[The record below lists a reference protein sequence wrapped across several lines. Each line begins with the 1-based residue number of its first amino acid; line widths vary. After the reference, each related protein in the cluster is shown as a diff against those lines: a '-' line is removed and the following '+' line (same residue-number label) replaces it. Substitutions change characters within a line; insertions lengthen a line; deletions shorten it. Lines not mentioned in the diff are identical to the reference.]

1 MVIFMFLITN
11 RKLVNREKYFNTIE
25 EAGKYGVKN
34 IILREKDLSTEKL
47 IEIYIKIRELV
58 PEETNI
64 IINSNIEA
72 AKILKEKFIHLSFKD
87 FKKNL
92 EEVKSLQVGVSVHS
106 ILEALEA
113 DRLGASYILV
123 SPIFETQCKKDV
135 TPKGIDF
142 IKEIK
147 EKVNCKVIAL
157 GGINELNFKEVLE
170 ASADDFAC
178 MSLLFMSNNIK
189 KCLDTFKSL

>member
-11 RKLVNREKYFNTIE
+11 RKLVNRKRYFNTIE

-34 IILREKDLSTEKL
+34 IILREKDLSTEEL
-47 IEIYIKIRELV
+47 IEVYIKIRDLV

-72 AKILKEKFIHLSFKD
+72 ARILKEKFIHLSFND
-87 FKKNL
+87 FKRNL
-92 EEVKSLQVGVSVHS
+92 EEVKSLEVGVSVHS
-106 ILEALEA
+106 ILEAIEA

-135 TPKGIDF
+135 TPKGINF
-142 IKEIK
+142 IKEIN

-157 GGINELNFKEVLE
+157 GGINEHNFKEVLG
-170 ASADDFAC
+170 AGAGDFAC

>member
-1 MVIFMFLITN
+1 MFLITN
-11 RKLVNREKYFNTIE
+11 RKLVNRKRYFNTIE

-34 IILREKDLSTEKL
+34 IILREKDLSTEEL
-47 IEIYIKIRELV
+47 IEVYIKIRDLV

-72 AKILKEKFIHLSFKD
+72 ARILKEKFIHLSFND
-87 FKKNL
+87 FKRNL
-92 EEVKSLQVGVSVHS
+92 EEVKSLEVGVSVHS

-135 TPKGIDF
+135 TPKGINF

-157 GGINELNFKEVLE
+157 GGINEHNFKEVLG
-170 ASADDFAC
+170 AGAGDFAC

>member
-25 EAGKYGVKN
+25 DAGKYGVKN

-47 IEIYIKIRELV
+47 IEVYIKIKELV

-92 EEVKSLQVGVSVHS
+92 EEVKSLEVGVSVHS
-106 ILEALEA
+106 ILEAIEA

-157 GGINELNFKEVLE
+157 GGINEINFKEVLG

-189 KCLDTFKSL
+189 ECLDTFKSL

>member
-1 MVIFMFLITN
+1 MFLITN

-34 IILREKDLSTEKL
+34 IILREKDLSTEEL
-47 IEIYIKIRELV
+47 IEVYIKIKGLV
-58 PEETNI
+58 PEKTNI

-72 AKILKEKFIHLSFKD
+72 ARILKEKFIHLSFND
-87 FKKNL
+87 FKRNL
-92 EEVKSLQVGVSVHS
+92 EEIKFLQVGVSVHS
-106 ILEALEA
+106 ILEAIEA

-123 SPIFETQCKKDV
+123 SPIFETQCKKGV
-135 TPKGIDF
+135 IPKGSSF

-170 ASADDFAC
+170 AGADDFAC

-189 KCLDTFKSL
+189 MSLDTFKSL

>member
-34 IILREKDLSTEKL
+34 IILREKDLSTEEL
-47 IEIYIKIRELV
+47 IEVYIKIRDLV

-72 AKILKEKFIHLSFKD
+72 TRILKEKFIHLSFKD
-87 FKKNL
+87 FKRNL
-92 EEVKSLQVGVSVHS
+92 EEVKSLEVGVSVHS
-106 ILEALEA
+106 ILEAIEA

-135 TPKGIDF
+135 TPKGINF

-157 GGINELNFKEVLE
+157 GGINELNFKEVLG
-170 ASADDFAC
+170 AGADDFAC

-189 KCLDTFKSL
+189 KSLYTFKAL

>member
-1 MVIFMFLITN
+1 MFLITN

-47 IEIYIKIRELV
+47 IEVYIKIKELV

-92 EEVKSLQVGVSVHS
+92 EEVKSLHVGVSVHS
-106 ILEALEA
+106 ILEAIEA

-135 TPKGIDF
+135 TPKGINF

-147 EKVNCKVIAL
+147 ENVNCKVIAL
-157 GGINELNFKEVLE
+157 GGINEHNFKEVLG

-189 KCLDTFKSL
+189 KCLDTFKSI

>member
-1 MVIFMFLITN
+1 MFLITN
-11 RKLVNREKYFNTIE
+11 RKLVNRERYFNTIE

-34 IILREKDLSTEKL
+34 IILREKDLSTEEL
-47 IEIYIKIRELV
+47 IEVYIKIKELV

-72 AKILKEKFIHLSFKD
+72 ARILKEKFIHLSFKD

-106 ILEALEA
+106 ILEAIEA

>member
-1 MVIFMFLITN
+1 MFLITN

-34 IILREKDLSTEKL
+34 IILREKDLSTEEL
-47 IEIYIKIRELV
+47 IEVYIKIRELV

-72 AKILKEKFIHLSFKD
+72 ARILKEKFIHLSFKD
-87 FKKNL
+87 FKRNL

-135 TPKGIDF
+135 TPKGINF

-157 GGINELNFKEVLE
+157 GGINEHNFKEVLG
-170 ASADDFAC
+170 AGAGDFAC

>member
-34 IILREKDLSTEKL
+34 IILREKDLSTEEL
-47 IEIYIKIRELV
+47 IEVYIKIKELV

-72 AKILKEKFIHLSFKD
+72 ARILKEKFIHLSFKD
-87 FKKNL
+87 FKRNL

-123 SPIFETQCKKDV
+123 SPIFETRCKKDV
-135 TPKGIDF
+135 TPKGINF

-157 GGINELNFKEVLE
+157 GGINEHNFKEVLG
-170 ASADDFAC
+170 AGAGDFAC

>member
-1 MVIFMFLITN
+1 MFLITN
-11 RKLVNREKYFNTIE
+11 RKLVNRKKYFNTIE

-34 IILREKDLSTEKL
+34 IILREKDLSTEEL
-47 IEIYIKIRELV
+47 IEVYIKIRDLV

-72 AKILKEKFIHLSFKD
+72 TRILKEKFIHLSFND
-87 FKKNL
+87 FKRNL
-92 EEVKSLQVGVSVHS
+92 EEIKSLQVGVSVHS

-135 TPKGIDF
+135 TPKGINF

-157 GGINELNFKEVLE
+157 GGINELNFKEVLG
-170 ASADDFAC
+170 AGAGDFAC

>member
-1 MVIFMFLITN
+1 MFLITN

-72 AKILKEKFIHLSFKD
+72 ARILKEKFIHLSFKD

-106 ILEALEA
+106 ILEAIEA

>member
-1 MVIFMFLITN
+1 MFLITN

-34 IILREKDLSTEKL
+34 IILREKDLSTEEL
-47 IEIYIKIRELV
+47 IEVYIKIRELV

-72 AKILKEKFIHLSFKD
+72 ARILKEKFIHLSFKD
-87 FKKNL
+87 FKRNL

-135 TPKGIDF
+135 TPKGINF

-157 GGINELNFKEVLE
+157 GGINEHNFKEVLG
-170 ASADDFAC
+170 AGAGDFAC

-189 KCLDTFKSL
+189 KCLDTFKSF

>member
-11 RKLVNREKYFNTIE
+11 RKLVNREKYFNAIE

-34 IILREKDLSTEKL
+34 IILREKDLSTEEL
-47 IEIYIKIRELV
+47 IEIYIKIRDLV

-72 AKILKEKFIHLSFKD
+72 TRILKEKFIHLSFND
-87 FKKNL
+87 FKRNL
-92 EEVKSLQVGVSVHS
+92 EEIKSLQVGVSVHS
-106 ILEALEA
+106 ILEAIEA

-123 SPIFETQCKKDV
+123 SPIFETQCKKGV
-135 TPKGIDF
+135 IPKGSSF

-157 GGINELNFKEVLE
+157 GGINELNFKEVLW
-170 ASADDFAC
+170 AGADDFAC

-189 KCLDTFKSL
+189 KSLDTFKAL

>member
-1 MVIFMFLITN
+1 MKQT
-11 RKLVNREKYFNTIE
+11 R
-25 EAGKYGVKN
+25 
-34 IILREKDLSTEKL
+34 
-47 IEIYIKIRELV
+47 
-58 PEETNI
+58 
-64 IINSNIEA
+64 
-72 AKILKEKFIHLSFKD
+72 ILKEKFIHLSFKD
-87 FKKNL
+87 FKRNL

-123 SPIFETQCKKDV
+123 SPIFETRCKKDV
-135 TPKGIDF
+135 TPKGINF

-157 GGINELNFKEVLE
+157 GGINEHNFKEVLG
-170 ASADDFAC
+170 AGAGDFAC

>member
-1 MVIFMFLITN
+1 MFLITN

-72 AKILKEKFIHLSFKD
+72 ARILKEKFIHLSFKD

-106 ILEALEA
+106 ILEAIEA

-189 KCLDTFKSL
+189 KSLDTFKAL

>member
-1 MVIFMFLITN
+1 MFLITN

-34 IILREKDLSTEKL
+34 IILREKDLSTKEL
-47 IEIYIKIRELV
+47 IKIYIKIKELV

-72 AKILKEKFIHLSFKD
+72 TMILKEKFIHLSFKD

-106 ILEALEA
+106 ILEAIEA

>member
-34 IILREKDLSTEKL
+34 IILREKDLRTEKL

-72 AKILKEKFIHLSFKD
+72 ARILKEKFIHLSFKD

-106 ILEALEA
+106 ILEAIEA

>member
-11 RKLVNREKYFNTIE
+11 RKLVNREKYFNTIK

-34 IILREKDLSTEKL
+34 IILREKDLSTEEL
-47 IEIYIKIRELV
+47 IEVYIKIKELV

-72 AKILKEKFIHLSFKD
+72 ARILKEKFIHLSFKD

-106 ILEALEA
+106 ILEAIEA

-189 KCLDTFKSL
+189 KSLDTFKAL

>member
-1 MVIFMFLITN
+1 MFLITN

-34 IILREKDLSTEKL
+34 IILREKDLSTKEL
-47 IEIYIKIRELV
+47 IKIYIKIKELV

-72 AKILKEKFIHLSFKD
+72 TMILKEKFIHLSFKD
-87 FKKNL
+87 FKRNL

-106 ILEALEA
+106 ILEAIEA

>member
-1 MVIFMFLITN
+1 MFLITN

-34 IILREKDLSTEKL
+34 IILREKDLSTEEL
-47 IEIYIKIRELV
+47 IEVYIKIRDLV

-72 AKILKEKFIHLSFKD
+72 TRILKEKFIHLSFKD
-87 FKKNL
+87 FKRNL

-106 ILEALEA
+106 ILEAIEA

-135 TPKGIDF
+135 TPKGINF

-157 GGINELNFKEVLE
+157 G
-170 ASADDFAC
+170 
-178 MSLLFMSNNIK
+178 
-189 KCLDTFKSL
+189 

>member
-1 MVIFMFLITN
+1 MFLITN
-11 RKLVNREKYFNTIE
+11 RKLVNREKYFNTIK

-34 IILREKDLSTEKL
+34 IILREKDLSTEEL
-47 IEIYIKIRELV
+47 IKIYIKIKELV

-72 AKILKEKFIHLSFKD
+72 ARILKEKFIHLSFND
-87 FKKNL
+87 FKRNL
-92 EEVKSLQVGVSVHS
+92 EEIKSLQVGVSVHS
-106 ILEALEA
+106 ILEAIEA

-135 TPKGIDF
+135 TPKGINF

-157 GGINELNFKEVLE
+157 GGINEHNFKEVLG
-170 ASADDFAC
+170 AGAGDFAC

>member
-47 IEIYIKIRELV
+47 IEIYINIRELV

-72 AKILKEKFIHLSFKD
+72 ARILKEKFIHLSFKD

-106 ILEALEA
+106 ILEAIEA

>member
-1 MVIFMFLITN
+1 MFLITN

-72 AKILKEKFIHLSFKD
+72 ARILKEKFIHLSFKD

-106 ILEALEA
+106 ILEAIEA

-147 EKVNCKVIAL
+147 ENVNCKVIAL

>member
-1 MVIFMFLITN
+1 MFLITN
-11 RKLVNREKYFNTIE
+11 RKLVNRKRYFNTIE

-34 IILREKDLSTEKL
+34 IILREKDLSTEEL
-47 IEIYIKIRELV
+47 IEVYIKIRELV

-72 AKILKEKFIHLSFKD
+72 ARILKEKFIHLSFKD
-87 FKKNL
+87 FKRNL

-135 TPKGIDF
+135 TPKGINF

-157 GGINELNFKEVLE
+157 GGINEHNFKEVLG
-170 ASADDFAC
+170 AGAGDFAC

>member
-11 RKLVNREKYFNTIE
+11 RKLVNREKYFNTIGE
-25 EAGKYGVKN
+25 VGKYGVKN
-34 IILREKDLSTEKL
+34 IILREKDLNTEEL
-47 IEIYIKIRELV
+47 IEVYIKIRELV

-72 AKILKEKFIHLSFKD
+72 ARILKEKFIHLSFKD
-87 FKKNL
+87 FKRNL

-135 TPKGIDF
+135 TPKGINF

-157 GGINELNFKEVLE
+157 GGINEHNFKEVLG
-170 ASADDFAC
+170 AGAGDFAC

>member
-1 MVIFMFLITN
+1 MFLITN
-11 RKLVNREKYFNTIE
+11 RKLVNRERYFNTIE

-34 IILREKDLSTEKL
+34 IILREKDLSTEEL
-47 IEIYIKIRELV
+47 IEVYIKIKELV

-72 AKILKEKFIHLSFKD
+72 TRILKEKFIHLSFKD
-87 FKKNL
+87 FKRNL
-92 EEVKSLQVGVSVHS
+92 EEIKSLKVGVSVHS
-106 ILEALEA
+106 ILEAIEA

-135 TPKGIDF
+135 IPKGIDF

-157 GGINELNFKEVLE
+157 GGINEHNFKEVLG
-170 ASADDFAC
+170 AGAGDFAC

-189 KCLDTFKSL
+189 KCLDTFKEL

>member
-34 IILREKDLSTEKL
+34 IILREKDLSTEEL
-47 IEIYIKIRELV
+47 IEVYIKIRELV

-72 AKILKEKFIHLSFKD
+72 TMILKEKFIHLSFKD
-87 FKKNL
+87 FKRNL

-135 TPKGIDF
+135 TPKGINF

-157 GGINELNFKEVLE
+157 GGINEHNFKEVLG
-170 ASADDFAC
+170 AGAGDFAC

>member
-34 IILREKDLSTEKL
+34 IILREKDLSTEEL
-47 IEIYIKIRELV
+47 IEVYIKIRELV

-72 AKILKEKFIHLSFKD
+72 ARILKEKFIHLSFKD
-87 FKKNL
+87 FKRNL

-135 TPKGIDF
+135 TPKGINF

-157 GGINELNFKEVLE
+157 GGINEHNFKEVLG
-170 ASADDFAC
+170 AGAGDFAC

>member
-72 AKILKEKFIHLSFKD
+72 ARILKEKFIHLSFKD

-106 ILEALEA
+106 ILEAIEA

-142 IKEIK
+142 IKEIR

>member
-1 MVIFMFLITN
+1 MFLITN

-34 IILREKDLSTEKL
+34 IILREKDLSTEEL
-47 IEIYIKIRELV
+47 IEVYIKIRDLV

-72 AKILKEKFIHLSFKD
+72 TRILKEKFIHLSFND
-87 FKKNL
+87 FKRNL
-92 EEVKSLQVGVSVHS
+92 EEIKSLQVGVSVHS

-135 TPKGIDF
+135 TPKGINF

-157 GGINELNFKEVLE
+157 GGINELNFKEVLG
-170 ASADDFAC
+170 AGAGDFAC

>member
-1 MVIFMFLITN
+1 MFLITN
-11 RKLVNREKYFNTIE
+11 RKLVNRERYFNTIE

-34 IILREKDLSTEKL
+34 IILREKDLSTEEL
-47 IEIYIKIRELV
+47 IEVYIKIKELV

-72 AKILKEKFIHLSFKD
+72 TMILKEKFIHLSFKD
-87 FKKNL
+87 FKRNL

-135 TPKGIDF
+135 TPNGINF

-157 GGINELNFKEVLE
+157 GGINELNFKEVFG
-170 ASADDFAC
+170 AGADDFAC

-189 KCLDTFKSL
+189 KSLDTFKAL

>member
-1 MVIFMFLITN
+1 MFLITN

-72 AKILKEKFIHLSFKD
+72 ARILKEKFIHLSFKD

-106 ILEALEA
+106 ILEAIEA

-147 EKVNCKVIAL
+147 ENVNCKVIAL

-189 KCLDTFKSL
+189 KCLDTIKSL

>member
-1 MVIFMFLITN
+1 MFLITN

-34 IILREKDLSTEKL
+34 IILREKDLRTEKL

-72 AKILKEKFIHLSFKD
+72 ARILKEKFIHLSFKD

-106 ILEALEA
+106 ILEAIEA

>member
-11 RKLVNREKYFNTIE
+11 RKLVNRKRYFNTIE

-34 IILREKDLSTEKL
+34 IILREKDLSTEEL
-47 IEIYIKIRELV
+47 IEVYIKIRELV

-72 AKILKEKFIHLSFKD
+72 ARILKEKFIHLSFKD
-87 FKKNL
+87 FKRNL

-135 TPKGIDF
+135 TPKGINF

-157 GGINELNFKEVLE
+157 GGINEHNFKEVLG
-170 ASADDFAC
+170 AGAGDFAC